1 MFVKALGLD
10 FRNIL
15 RVCFGNVILS
25 ADRHFDTKTSLKRSQ
40 ARTRCVAICKGDIF
54 MHCYVRLHIHIYI
67 WKIYIYNMY
76 LYLLWLIM
84 TPLHL
89 ICDMF
94 QMMKCWTTR
103 PSISEAFAEPRAD
116 HRTSPRVEPVQRR
129 RCGRCISLVLR
140 FIPGFAHLEIKHKFK
155 VFCKSWVL
163 ISGCV
168 GHVCSMIST
177 FCNEYL
183 VYIF

>member
-1 MFVKALGLD
+1 MSFCLRTGILTPKHRWREVKLEQHAWLYVKAMYL
-10 FRNIL
+10 
-15 RVCFGNVILS
+15 CT
-25 ADRHFDTKTSLKRSQ
+25 A
-40 ARTRCVAICKGDIF
+40 
-54 MHCYVRLHIHIYI
+54 MYVYIYIYIYI
-67 WKIYIYNMY
+67 WKKHIYIYLQNVFIF
-76 LYLLWLIM
+76 IM
-84 TPLHL
+84 TVMTHLHL

-140 FIPGFAHLEIKHKFK
+140 FIAGFAHLEIKHKFK

-183 VYIF
+183 VCFF